1 MTEPDT
7 LRDRAAAL
15 HLHGLLA
22 HWPEAATAAW
32 LTPLLDWEEEERR
45 RRSLER
51 RLKDAR
57 IGRFK
62 PLCDFDWA
70 WPKRCDRAAIE
81 ALMALEFLEETANVV
96 LVGPNGVGKST
107 LAQNIAHQA
116 LIAGHTVLFT
126 SAGGLLGDLCA
137 LDSDSA
143 LRRRLRHYAR
153 SRLLVIDEV
162 GYLSYSNRHADPCL
176 RRGRL

>member
-7 LRDRAAAL
+7 LRARAAAL

-22 HWPEAATAAW
+22 HWPEVAAAAW
-32 LTPLLDWEEEERR
+32 LAPLLDWEHEERR

-81 ALMALEFLEETANVV
+81 ALMALEFLDERANVV

-107 LAQNIAHQA
+107 LAQNIVCF
-116 LIAGHTVLFT
+116 GV
-126 SAGGLLGDLCA
+126 
-137 LDSDSA
+137 
-143 LRRRLRHYAR
+143 
-153 SRLLVIDEV
+153 E
-162 GYLSYSNRHADPCL
+162 N
-176 RRGRL
+176 